1 MQPVPAGPN
10 RSLGVC
16 RFGNILVTMKGRV
29 IPVTSQHLSRN
40 DEACFAIGELPFHIY
55 SSDRIGSQ
63 SSQLRSENYI
73 QEKTIVHS
81 TRQLPADALD
91 EGRPEM

>member
-10 RSLGVC
+10 RSLCLC
-16 RFGNILVTMKGRV
+16 RFGNILVTLKGRV

-40 DEACFAIGELPFHIY
+40 DEACFAIRELPFHIY

-63 SSQLRSENYI
+63 SSQLRSKITY
-73 QEKTIVHS
+73 KKK
-81 TRQLPADALD
+81 L
-91 EGRPEM
+91 